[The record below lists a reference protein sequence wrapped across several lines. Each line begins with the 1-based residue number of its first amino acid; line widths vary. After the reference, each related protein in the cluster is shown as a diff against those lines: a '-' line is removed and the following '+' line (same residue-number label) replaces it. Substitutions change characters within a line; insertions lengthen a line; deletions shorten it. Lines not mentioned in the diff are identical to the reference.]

1 MVVWTLL
8 PEVVAGSDT
17 FGSNGLDVLAP
28 LIPKTV
34 IQFSAV
40 LAEDSVAVMV
50 TELRVE
56 DATAYH
62 SSRSVMYAGG
72 PAKEYV
78 GVVTLRCQVR
88 PPPEIPETD
97 GGVAVPSLAGL

>member
-1 MVVWTLL
+1 MSFAFDVDIVVWTLL
-8 PEVVAGSDT
+8 PVVVAGSDT

-62 SSRSVMYAGG
+62 SSRSVLNEGG
-72 PAKEYV
+72 PAYATG
-78 GVVTLRCQVR
+78 GVVTLGCHVR
-88 PPPEIPETD
+88 PPRAIPETD
-97 GGVAVPSLAGL
+97 